1 MIVPPPVASSLIFG
15 AHRRGEHIARATH
28 LSIEQLRTC
37 VLGNQGQVSPNVSR
51 AKDVQRRAPKKMAQ
65 RVAPLPAAS
74 NTTTTTP
81 IWWFRTSSVSG
92 GSTPCAGPFLTACEC
107 RLRRCWAPA
116 PVTGCGHATGDG
128 RHLAPFLTY
137 LQQESQIDNHAHRN
151 GVVNTR
157 VRRHNWCGDG

>member
-15 AHRRGEHIARATH
+15 AHRIVARRAHRAREQHIFRSTSA
-28 LSIEQLRTC
+28 
-37 VLGNQGQVSPNVSR
+37 NQGQVSPNVSR
-51 AKDVQRRAPKKMAQ
+51 AKDVQRGEHRRRWRSVLLRCPRRA
-65 RVAPLPAAS
+65 
-74 NTTTTTP
+74 TP
-81 IWWFRTSSVSG
+81 QLQHQFG
-92 GSTPCAGPFLTACEC
+92 GSVRAQCRVGRPPAQNHSSLPGEC
-107 RLRRCWAPA
+107 RLRRWAPA
-116 PVTGCGHATGDG
+116 PVTGCGQSTGDG